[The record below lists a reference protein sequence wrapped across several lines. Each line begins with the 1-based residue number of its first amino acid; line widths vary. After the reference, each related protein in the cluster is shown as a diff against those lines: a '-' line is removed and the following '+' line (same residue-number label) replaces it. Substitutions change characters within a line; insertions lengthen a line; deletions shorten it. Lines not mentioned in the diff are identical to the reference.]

1 MNRPA
6 TKRWILPAVI
16 VLIWLA
22 IGGLGGP
29 FAGKLGSV
37 QTNDNAAFLPS
48 SAEATEVS
56 ALQKTFQSQQVNPAV
71 VVIERV
77 GGLTAADRTAAGK
90 AADSLNSIK
99 GLVGKVVGP
108 TPSKDGVAIE
118 LIVPLDANL
127 GADLATTV
135 DQVRST
141 LDSTLPA
148 GLTSY
153 VTGPAGFAA
162 DLISSFAGIDGVLL
176 LVAVGVVLLILIV
189 VYRTPIL
196 PVIVLLSS
204 LFALSV
210 ASVIVYALAK
220 GGTITL
226 NGQSQGILFIL
237 VVGAA
242 TDYALL
248 LTSRFREELR
258 EYRSPWE
265 AMKVALR
272 QSLTPILASGITVII
287 ALLCL
292 IVSKLNSTSS
302 LGPVAAFGIIGAL
315 LSALT
320 FLPAVL
326 VLLGRKAF
334 WPRRPVYGS
343 EHPEHSGVWGR
354 IAGAVA
360 NRPRLIWVL
369 TSGVLLVMAG
379 FLPTLKASGT
389 SQSALF
395 LHTVESVSG
404 QNAAAKHFPAGA
416 GSPAVIIGPAAA
428 AERMVAAATG
438 VDGIATAAPLAATG
452 QPAIGGAPPKVVGGL
467 VEIQATLQVPAD
479 SEQALQTIVALRG
492 AEHAVDPQAKV
503 GGPTATQLDTRATA
517 ERDRSVIIPIVL
529 CVIFLL
535 LALLLRALLAPLLL
549 LLSVVLSFAASL
561 GVSALVFNHLF
572 HFAGADPS
580 VPLYGFVFL
589 VALGIDYNIFLMTRV
604 REESKQQG
612 TKEGVRRG
620 LAVTGGVITSAGI
633 VLAATFSAL
642 VVIPLLF
649 LAQIAFIVAFGVLL
663 DTLVV
668 RSLLVPALAT
678 DIARSI
684 WWPSALSRSAPTGRY
699 RRRTGTR
706 PPPAA
711 PPAADA
717 PAPSPPHR

>member
-1 MNRPA
+1 MIRPGA
-6 TKRWILPAVI
+6 KRWILPAAI

-22 IGGLGGP
+22 IAGVAGP

-56 ALQKTFQSQQVNPAV
+56 GLQKTFQTQQVNPAV

-77 GGLTAADRTAAGK
+77 GGLSAADRAAVGK

-99 GLVGKVVGP
+99 GLVGKAIGP
-108 TPSKDGVAIE
+108 TPSKDGAAIE

-127 GADLATTV
+127 GADLSTAV
-135 DQVRST
+135 DRVRSI
-141 LDSTLPA
+141 LDSTLPP
-148 GLTSY
+148 GLQSY

-176 LVAVGVVLLILIV
+176 LVAVAVVLLILIV
-189 VYRTPIL
+189 VYRSPIL
-196 PVIVLLSS
+196 PIIVLLSS
-204 LFALSV
+204 LFALSI
-210 ASVIVYALAK
+210 ASGIVYALAK
-220 GGTITL
+220 GGAITL

-258 EYRSPWE
+258 EHRSSWD

-302 LGPVAAFGIIGAL
+302 LGPVAAFGILGAL

-334 WPRRPVYGS
+334 WPRRPTFGS
-343 EHPEHSGVWGR
+343 EHPEHTGIWGR

-360 NRPRLIWVL
+360 GRPRLIWVGA
-369 TSGVLLVMAG
+369 TAVLLIMAA
-379 FLPTLKASGT
+379 FLPTLKANGT
-389 SQSALF
+389 PQSALF
-395 LHTVESVSG
+395 LHSVESVNG
-404 QNAAAKHFPAGA
+404 QDAAAKHFPAGA

-428 AERMVAAATG
+428 ANRMVAAATG
-438 VDGIATAAPLAATG
+438 VAGVANAAPMGATG
-452 QPAIGGAPPKVVGGL
+452 QPAVGGAPPKVVGGL
-467 VEIQATLQVPAD
+467 VEIQATLQADAD
-479 SEQALQTIVALRG
+479 SEQALKTIVTLRA

-503 GGPTATQLDTRATA
+503 GGPTATQLDTRTTA

-529 CVIFLL
+529 VVIFLL
-535 LALLLRALLAPLLL
+535 LALLLRALLASLLL

-561 GVSALVFNHLF
+561 GVSALVFNHLLNF
-572 HFAGADPS
+572 PGADPS

-604 REESKQQG
+604 REESKELG

-642 VVIPLLF
+642 IAIPLLF

-678 DIARSI
+678 DIGRAI
-684 WWPSALSRSAPTGRY
+684 WWPSALSRAAPAGRN
-699 RRRTGTR
+699 RRRTGNR
-706 PPPAA
+706 PPRSARA
-711 PPAADA
+711 AADA